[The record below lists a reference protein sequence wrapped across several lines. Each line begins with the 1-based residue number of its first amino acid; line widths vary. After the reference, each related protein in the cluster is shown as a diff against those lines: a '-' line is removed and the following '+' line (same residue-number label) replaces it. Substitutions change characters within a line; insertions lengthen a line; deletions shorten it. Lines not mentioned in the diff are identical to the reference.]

1 VNCWRAGYDSDSMSR
16 AAAPRSGSVI
26 VQSASCSPR
35 QNTRRAGPSTQHYRS
50 GYDGPAPKNLSPS
63 AASYPPFAICAK
75 SEAPTV
81 FANATEIKR
90 VGHPPR
96 VGNFACH
103 PQSHLRERVEIMY
116 PPVANKTRQGGAT
129 TLPLAKQNGRPAPEW
144 ASHFHYRGLRI
155 CTREV
160 HGAIFAGGDII
171 RGEYIVDRFLGRTTK
186 VAVARTVFPQRPL
199 YPSITVLGGIDS
211 IIELFF

>member
-1 VNCWRAGYDSDSMSR
+1 MGQPPRISR
-16 AAAPRSGSVI
+16 R
-26 VQSASCSPR
+26 R
-35 QNTRRAGPSTQHYRS
+35 QRRTRPSQYARRARHPRYLLM
-50 GYDGPAPKNLSPS
+50 PPKSKGWAIRLEWATSHATLSP
-63 AASYPPFAICAK
+63 ICGNGWK
-75 SEAPTV
+75 SCP
-81 FANATEIKR
+81 
-90 VGHPPR
+90 
-96 VGNFACH
+96 
-103 PQSHLRERVEIMY
+103 

-129 TLPLAKQNGRPAPEW
+129 TLPLAKQNGWPAPEW

-160 HGAIFAGGDII
+160 HGTIFAGGDII
-171 RGEYIVDRFLGRTTK
+171 RGEYIVHRFLGRTTK